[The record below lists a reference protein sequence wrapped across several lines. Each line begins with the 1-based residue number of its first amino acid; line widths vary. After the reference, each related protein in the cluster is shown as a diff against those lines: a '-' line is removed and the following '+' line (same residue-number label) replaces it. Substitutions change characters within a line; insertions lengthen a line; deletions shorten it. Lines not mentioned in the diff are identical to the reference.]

1 VKLKQKNI
9 LTVLFSGLLILT
21 AYSQDNLTAMEKS
34 YINTKIGKIA
44 IHKKVV
50 ESDKIPIVFLH
61 GVYFDHHLW
70 DNQIAQINDR
80 TVIAID
86 MPWHGESTQ
95 NISKNW
101 SLSDC
106 ADMLIEIVESL
117 KIPKI
122 IAIGHSWG
130 SMTILRA
137 TDKNPEKFVS
147 IGLCNMPFEAA
158 SVGTKIGFSFQH
170 SALVFKKF
178 YIKQAA
184 KSLFGKQSLKENPA
198 LFEILYQSMS
208 KLTAKQIR
216 KTDQFVILN
225 AENAT
230 LLIENLK
237 VPTLALRGKEDYVP
251 NPPKN
256 IELITVNGGHV
267 SPLEDVEKVNKFYR
281 LVIANDMTTKK

>member
-1 VKLKQKNI
+1 MK
-9 LTVLFSGLLILT
+9 
-21 AYSQDNLTAMEKS
+21 KS
-34 YINTKIGKIA
+34 YINTKIGEIA
-44 IHKKVV
+44 IHKKEVK
-50 ESDKIPIVFLH
+50 SDKTPIIFLH

-95 NISKNW
+95 NIRKKW
-101 SLSDC
+101 TLHDC
-106 ADMLIEIVESL
+106 AYMLLEILDNL
-117 KIPKI
+117 KIEKV

-137 TDKNPEKFVS
+137 SNQKPEKFTS
-147 IGLCNMPFEAA
+147 IGLCNMPFEEA
-158 SVGTKIGFSFQH
+158 SFGTKIGFSFQH
-170 SALVFKKF
+170 SALLFKKF

-198 LFEILYQSMS
+198 LFETLYQSMS

-216 KTDQFVILN
+216 KTDRFVILN
-225 AENAT
+225 AENT
-230 LLIENLK
+230 TSLIQILK
-237 VPTLALRGKEDYVP
+237 VPALALKGKEDYVP

-256 IELITVNGGHV
+256 IELTTVNGGHV
-267 SPLEDVEKVNKFYR
+267 SPLESLKEVAEFCKKVIMESGK
-281 LVIANDMTTKK
+281 